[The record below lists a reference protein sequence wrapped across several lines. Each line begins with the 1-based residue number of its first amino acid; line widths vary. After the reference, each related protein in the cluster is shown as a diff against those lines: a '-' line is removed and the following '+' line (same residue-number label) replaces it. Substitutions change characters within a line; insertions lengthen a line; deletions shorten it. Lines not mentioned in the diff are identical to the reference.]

1 MAKPNGMFLI
11 LAAAGVGLAIALQ
24 PRKTGKGDRMPTM
37 NEAQKLAALQPHVR
51 DALGKLRAK
60 LAGMGIKILIG
71 QTRRTLEE
79 EKANFDKGASAT
91 MNSWHMLGL
100 AVDVY
105 PYGPDGKPDLA
116 GKHVDLFRVMQ
127 NEAKAFG
134 FSGISFNS
142 DGTQK
147 FITVNKGTPREHKTW
162 DGGHLQYMGGM
173 TFAQAMTKYGT
184 KGTVV

>member
-1 MAKPNGMFLI
+1 M
-11 LAAAGVGLAIALQ
+11 LAAVGVGLAIVLQ
-24 PRKTGKGDRMPTM
+24 PRKTGKRDMVVTPSLT
-37 NEAQKLAALQPHVR
+37 ESQKLAALQPVAR
-51 DALGKLRAK
+51 DALGKLRAR
-60 LAGMGIKILIG
+60 LATLGIRILIG

-79 EKANFDKGASAT
+79 EKANFDRGASAT

-116 GKHVDLFRVMQ
+116 GKHVDLFRTLQ

-134 FSGISFNS
+134 FTGISFNP
-142 DGTQK
+142 DGSQK

-173 TFAQAMTKYGT
+173 TFAQAMGKYGV
-184 KGTVV
+184 KSSVV